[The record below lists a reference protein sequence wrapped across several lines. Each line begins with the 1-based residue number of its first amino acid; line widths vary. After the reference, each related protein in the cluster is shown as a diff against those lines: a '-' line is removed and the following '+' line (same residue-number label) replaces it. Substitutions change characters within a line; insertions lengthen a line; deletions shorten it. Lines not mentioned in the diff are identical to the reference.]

1 MNLKEGEKPQEKAE
15 GGNVYGL
22 SNGEFIKNV
31 IILSLLFTCFSF
43 SFWLTDFQAEY
54 LGTDI
59 FILFYANGVVCI
71 ISGQINLFLYPL
83 MGMKWLI
90 ISVQIITL
98 IAASYIVL
106 VQQKY
111 LQYDDPEEENLFVNI
126 SIPVAL
132 LFMSCSIQVGFTA
145 VVQAAYQ
152 DERVL
157 PFAKKATAINII
169 ILVSKSATIGAPF
182 VNEEDE
188 PIPILVIIGL
198 AITSIIIVLFF
209 KSKAELDEMIK
220 VTEKKAIEDA
230 METPDMEKKE
240 V

>member
-1 MNLKEGEKPQEKAE
+1 MEKVAKVNGIENYNSKNYEFDVEYENKKLAEANMNLKEGEKPQEKAE

-22 SNGEFIKNV
+22 TNGEFIKNV

-98 IAASYIVL
+98 FAASYIVL
-106 VQQKY
+106 VQ
-111 LQYDDPEEENLFVNI
+111 
-126 SIPVAL
+126 
-132 LFMSCSIQVGFTA
+132 
-145 VVQAAYQ
+145 
-152 DERVL
+152 
-157 PFAKKATAINII
+157 
-169 ILVSKSATIGAPF
+169 
-182 VNEEDE
+182 
-188 PIPILVIIGL
+188 
-198 AITSIIIVLFF
+198 
-209 KSKAELDEMIK
+209 
-220 VTEKKAIEDA
+220 
-230 METPDMEKKE
+230 
-240 V
+240 